1 MALEQVIFSS
11 LLYREDYGRKVI
23 PFLKSEYFQ
32 DPSDRV
38 LFDLIDNYVGKYNR
52 FPNKEALAIELGNIS
67 INQQTYDSANETL
80 SSLQNNETTDLDW
93 LTDQTEKFCQEKAVY
108 NALMK
113 SIQILDGKDEK
124 LNKGMVPQLLAESL
138 AVSFDTNIG
147 HDYFDDAAGR
157 YEYYIRTE
165 DRIPFALHYMNLI
178 TKGGFAKKTLNILMA
193 GTNVGKSLAM
203 CNFAA
208 SNLLMGKNVLY
219 ITMEMAEEEIA
230 KRIDANVLDI
240 PMDDFEKLPE
250 NIFQKK
256 IERIKGKTAGKL
268 IVKEYPTS
276 SAGAANFRHLLNELR
291 LKKNFTPDIIYIDY
305 LNICMSSRVKQGGSV
320 NSYTY
325 IKAIAE
331 ELRALAVEFNA
342 PIVSATQ
349 TTRGGFSNSDMDIT
363 DISESFGLAATADFL
378 VGLIT
383 SEELQS
389 LNQLMVK
396 QLKNRYADKSRYTRF
411 VIGIDRA
418 KMRFYDVEESSQ
430 DLVDDNKP
438 VMDKTEF
445 GNRDDNRNKK
455 KSKFDLNAF
464 EGFK

>member
-1 MALEQVIFSS
+1 
-11 LLYREDYGRKVI
+11 
-23 PFLKSEYFQ
+23 
-32 DPSDRV
+32 
-38 LFDLIDNYVGKYNR
+38 
-52 FPNKEALAIELGNIS
+52 
-67 INQQTYDSANETL
+67 
-80 SSLQNNETTDLDW
+80 
-93 LTDQTEKFCQEKAVY
+93 
-108 NALMK
+108 
-113 SIQILDGKDEK
+113 
-124 LNKGMVPQLLAESL
+124 
-138 AVSFDTNIG
+138 
-147 HDYFDDAAGR
+147 
-157 YEYYIRTE
+157 
-165 DRIPFALHYMNLI
+165 
-178 TKGGFAKKTLNILMA
+178 
-193 GTNVGKSLAM
+193 
-203 CNFAA
+203 
-208 SNLLMGKNVLY
+208 
-219 ITMEMAEEEIA
+219 
-230 KRIDANVLDI
+230 
-240 PMDDFEKLPE
+240 
-250 NIFQKK
+250 
-256 IERIKGKTAGKL
+256 
-268 IVKEYPTS
+268 
-276 SAGAANFRHLLNELR
+276 
-291 LKKNFTPDIIYIDY
+291 
-305 LNICMSSRVKQGGSV
+305 MSSRVKQGGSV